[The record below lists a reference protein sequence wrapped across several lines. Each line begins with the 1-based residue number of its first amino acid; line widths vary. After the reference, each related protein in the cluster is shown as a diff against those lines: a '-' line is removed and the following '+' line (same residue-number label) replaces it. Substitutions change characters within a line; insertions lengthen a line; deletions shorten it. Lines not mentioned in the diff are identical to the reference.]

1 MARVLILYLECS
13 VKLLF
18 IGDIV
23 GRAGR
28 RTLVEHLDRLID
40 RHLVDLVVANGENAA
55 AGYGLTATV
64 LRELFDSGVD
74 VVTTGNHIWDKKEI
88 MPVLEKEPR
97 LLRPANYPPG
107 LPGHGSGIY
116 ETAAG
121 IKVGVLN
128 LEGRVFMKNL
138 DCPFRAADTL
148 VAELKQITPII
159 LVDFHAEATS
169 EKQALGFYLDGRV
182 SAVIGTHTHVQTADE
197 RIFTGGTGYLTDVG
211 MSGSQDAIIGNQKES
226 AMDRFLTQLPVRLEV
241 AKNDPQLSAVLLT
254 INEATG
260 MCEQIERIQQG
271 S

>member
-1 MARVLILYLECS
+1 M
-13 VKLLF
+13 KLLF

-28 RTLVEHLDRLID
+28 RTLTEHLDRLID

-88 MPVLEKEPR
+88 MPVLGHEAR

-107 LPGHGSGIY
+107 LPGRGSGIY

-138 DCPFRAADTL
+138 DCPFRAADSL
-148 VAELKQITPII
+148 LAVLKQITPIVF
-159 LVDFHAEATS
+159 VDFHAEATS

-182 SAVIGTHTHVQTADE
+182 SAVVGTHTHVQTADE
-197 RIFTGGTGYLTDVG
+197 RILPEGTGYLTDVG

-241 AKNDPQLSAVLLT
+241 AKKDPLLCGVLLT
-254 INEATG
+254 INEKTG
-260 MCEQIERIQQG
+260 RCEAIERIQQG

>member
-1 MARVLILYLECS
+1 MFGEFS

-28 RTLVEHLDRLID
+28 KMLSDHLNRLID
-40 RHLVDLVVANGENAA
+40 RQMIDLVVANGENAA
-55 AGYGLTATV
+55 AGYGLTRSV
-64 LRELFDSGVD
+64 LRELFAAGVD
-74 VVTTGNHIWDKKEI
+74 VVTSGNHIWDKREI
-88 MPVLEKEPR
+88 NDVLGRESR

-107 LPGHGSGIY
+107 LPGCGHGIY

-138 DCPFRAADTL
+138 DCPFRAADEL
-148 VAELKQITPII
+148 VAELRKTTPLL

-169 EKQALGFYLDGRV
+169 EKQALGHYLAGRV

-197 RIFTGGTGYLTDVG
+197 KILAGGTGYLTDVG
-211 MSGSQDAIIGNQKES
+211 MTGSHDAVIGNLKEP
-226 AMDRFLTQLPVRLEV
+226 ALQRFLTQQPVRLEV
-241 AKNDPQLSAVLLT
+241 AKKDPQLSAVVLT
-254 INEATG
+254 LNEQSG
-260 MCEQIERIQQG
+260 HCEQIERIQLK
-271 S
+271 